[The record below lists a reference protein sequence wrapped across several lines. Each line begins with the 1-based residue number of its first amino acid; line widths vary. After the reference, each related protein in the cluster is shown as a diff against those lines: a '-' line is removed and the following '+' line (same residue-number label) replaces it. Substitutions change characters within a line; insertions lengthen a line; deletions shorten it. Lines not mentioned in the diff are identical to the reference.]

1 MRLHAQGRVCTGCFP
16 NPTRAHSPTPGS
28 HRSGHVNAARG
39 GVGWGC
45 REPPVHRAG
54 PSPALTKAPAQ
65 PESCAWGRLPCS
77 RGSWLGVAGYG
88 PKAVTHSGRPLPL
101 CPFSQLP
108 AIPGASSAQKEPQE
122 KKGEASEL
130 APAQAARPPSGEE
143 EQQGAL
149 KAPSS
154 SETSLPQERTS
165 AAVPLVHRRTRSL
178 QSLPP
183 KIKAGLPQ
191 RRGMSCPVLPTLTRA
206 WGAQEKQSPT

>member
-1 MRLHAQGRVCTGCFP
+1 MEGWDGAAGSPQFTGLAP
-16 NPTRAHSPTPGS
+16 LQPSQKHQRNPRAVRGEGCLAAEGPGSGLQDTAPKPSPTL
-28 HRSGHVNAARG
+28 
-39 GVGWGC
+39 C
-45 REPPVHRAG
+45 R
-54 PSPALTKAPAQ
+54 
-65 PESCAWGRLPCS
+65 
-77 RGSWLGVAGYG
+77 
-88 PKAVTHSGRPLPL
+88 GRPLPL

-165 AAVPLVHRRTRSL
+165 AAVPLVLRRTGSL